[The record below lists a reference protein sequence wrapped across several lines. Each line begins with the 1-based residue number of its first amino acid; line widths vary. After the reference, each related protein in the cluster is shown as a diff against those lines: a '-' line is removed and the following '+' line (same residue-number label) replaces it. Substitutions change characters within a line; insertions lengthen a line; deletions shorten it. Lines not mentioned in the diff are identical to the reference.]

1 MMPSLHQLVVEE
13 HYVLP
18 DGLPADVQLI
28 GGEVRVGIHSTRMF
42 LPRPVLRE
50 LVDEAHY
57 SAVDIGPCDHNTIYV
72 MLYR

>member
-28 GGEVRVGIHSTRMF
+28 GGEVRVGIAIRPLSSPQKSTPFCDENTRD
-42 LPRPVLRE
+42 
-50 LVDEAHY
+50 VD
-57 SAVDIGPCDHNTIYV
+57 S
-72 MLYR
+72 